1 MTTLTIHIPNGET
14 EKIIGFIESLG
25 GEIVSSE
32 QTKEELRQEIK
43 EAVAEMKL
51 IKTGKKQARNAEEFL
66 NAFIV

>member
-1 MTTLTIHIPNGET
+1 MTTLTIHIPNEET

-43 EAVAEMKL
+43 EAIAEMKL

-66 NAFIV
+66 NAL

>member
-1 MTTLTIHIPNGET
+1 MTTLTIHVPNEET

-43 EAVAEMKL
+43 EAIAEMKL

-66 NAFIV
+66 NAL

>member
-14 EKIIGFIESLG
+14 EKLIGFIESLG
-25 GEIVSSE
+25 GEIVSSK
-32 QTKEELRQEIK
+32 QTEEELRQEIE

-66 NAFIV
+66 NALLV